1 LENIS
6 DGDSN
11 QKHSTDDGV
20 MVSSVNNTGD
30 VASELSNGKYSGVL
44 QTGIYSDSI
53 SSNTDIV
60 SRTDPMNIDNTKG
73 GNDDNT
79 SNNQIIIIK
88 LKFYRTLRW
97 PARALPY
104 TSIPQL

>member
-79 SNNQIIIIK
+79 SNNHK
-88 LKFYRTLRW
+88 SGEYFLLFLHRGYRFEWTLF
-97 PARALPY
+97 
-104 TSIPQL
+104 